1 MFKKKPPEG
10 SGSPQAAAPGG
21 KAGFLRRRWPLL
33 VIAGAAIVG
42 GAVWM
47 TQIRATQ
54 APAEAAYIETKPTRR
69 SITNIYSEDG
79 TVEAA
84 ESYQVKSLVRG
95 DVLTA
100 DFEEGDMVQE
110 GDVLYTID
118 SADAVN
124 SVERAQLTLSQAQ
137 RDYEDAVDAQY
148 VRTGIGGTV
157 VSIAAAPGDVV
168 TAGQEIATIRDE
180 SAMLLT
186 LDFPA
191 ADAAQF
197 AAGQAA
203 EVTLDGTYEKLA
215 GTVRSVSGADTL
227 SSGNMLVRSVT
238 ITVPNSGG
246 LTASQAATASVNGV
260 SALGSARLSYQNGQT
275 LTAPADG
282 TVAALCVQEGSSVGA
297 GSAIVQL
304 TSDNLT
310 RQAEQAADSLRSA
323 ELSMEDA
330 ENTLDDYTITAPIS
344 GTTTSGTTTYPVT
357 IRIDDYGELMPGMN
371 ATVSI
376 VVDSAENALSIPN
389 GAVVRGGYVLV
400 TADSPS
406 AANAADMAAPDGYVY
421 VRVETGVS
429 DDSYVE
435 VVSGLTEDDTVA
447 YDADAAA
454 LATASDSGMMMPG
467 GMPGGGGGMPSG
479 GPGGGPM

>member
-47 TQIRATQ
+47 TQVRATQ

-330 ENTLDDYTITAPIS
+330 ENTLDDYTITLLVGGIGIMNIMMVSVTERTREIGIRKALGAKERYILALFVIEAS
-344 GTTTSGTTTYPVT
+344 MTSALGGVIGIVLGYLVSAAANQVLPLLLTDMDLT
-357 IRIDDYGELMPGMN
+357 I
-371 ATVSI
+371 
-376 VVDSAENALSIPN
+376 
-389 GAVVRGGYVLV
+389 
-400 TADSPS
+400 SPS
-406 AANAADMAAPDGYVY
+406 PSSVAVAFGISAGIGILFGYLPAKRAARLNPIDAL
-421 VRVETGVS
+421 R
-429 DDSYVE
+429 
-435 VVSGLTEDDTVA
+435 
-447 YDADAAA
+447 YD
-454 LATASDSGMMMPG
+454 
-467 GMPGGGGGMPSG
+467 
-479 GPGGGPM
+479 